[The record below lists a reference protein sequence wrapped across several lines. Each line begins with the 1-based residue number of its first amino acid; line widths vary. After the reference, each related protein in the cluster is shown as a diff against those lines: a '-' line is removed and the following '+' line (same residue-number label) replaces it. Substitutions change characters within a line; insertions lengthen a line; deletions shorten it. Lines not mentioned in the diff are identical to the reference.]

1 MIKPNPEIFELM
13 AERLGVQPNECL
25 MIDDIAANIAG
36 AEAVGMEGVIFTSN
50 DELQRELSLRFTS
63 ADK

>member
-1 MIKPNPEIFELM
+1 
-13 AERLGVQPNECL
+13 